1 MRSNINRK
9 SIAFIGEGETEY
21 HYINQL
27 RTTERLHIKIEP
39 GLPQHS
45 SLNAIVALA
54 ERMLA
59 KGYDL
64 VICMIDMDEVY
75 ANKTI
80 YSKYRHIRHQY
91 ESNNRIMFLESN
103 PCTEYW
109 FLQYFL
115 KRPSSKYYRT
125 YDALLPDLKKHIPDY
140 EKTERYFKRVNL
152 YQYLNS
158 HGSQQQAC
166 DNSRAID
173 TKLEEY
179 HRAEASY
186 TQLYKIMEELSKVK

>member
-1 MRSNINRK
+1 MGSNINRR
-9 SIAFIGEGETEY
+9 SIAFIGEGETEF

-27 RTTERLHIKIEP
+27 RSAERLHIKIEP

-45 SLNAIVALA
+45 SLDAIVALA

-59 KGYDL
+59 RGYDL
-64 VICMIDMDEVY
+64 VVCMIDMDEVY

-80 YSKYRHIRHQY
+80 FNKYRRIRSQY
-91 ESNNRIMFLESN
+91 RRNERLLFLETN

-115 KRPSSKYYRT
+115 TRPSSKYYRS

-140 EKTERYFKRVNL
+140 EKTERYFKRVNI
-152 YQYLNS
+152 YRYLNS
-158 HGSQQQAC
+158 HGDQQRAC
-166 DNSRAID
+166 TNASSID
-173 TKLEEY
+173 EKLDDDE
-179 HRAEASY
+179 RPDASY
-186 TQLYKIMEELSKVK
+186 TQLYRIMDEIFKAK